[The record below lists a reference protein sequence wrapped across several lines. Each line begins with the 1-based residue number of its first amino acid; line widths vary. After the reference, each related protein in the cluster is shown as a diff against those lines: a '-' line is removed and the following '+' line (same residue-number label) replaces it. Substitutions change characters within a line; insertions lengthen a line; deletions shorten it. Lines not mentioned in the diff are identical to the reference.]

1 MGELDL
7 QTLDTARP
15 PQDRA
20 IKTFP
25 QDRQAKRDLL
35 LARVDEIGA
44 ILQETGGKSEE
55 LATLAPEAVA
65 ALRSAGMFRL
75 KLPAVLGGAEVDPV
89 TEMLVLERLAYLRL
103 HQRMVHD
110 GRRDGRRGT
119 GRFPAAS
126 RARSSLRQGALPYRA
141 ISFFP
146 AGRAVREKGG
156 YRLNGRWRFNS
167 GIHHSEWVLGGTV
180 VEGTEQE
187 NGGRPLVIFAA
198 MPTKDVT
205 LYDNWR
211 DVVGLKG
218 TGSCDCSVENYFL
231 PEHFSFVWDLLKP
244 QPRRGGA
251 SYLLPPFSFVAK
263 EHGSVAVGA
272 ARRALDEL
280 IKLATTT
287 RGTFRASKLDE
298 RQVVHR
304 QIAEADLKIRAARA
318 LMHERY
324 EELYQKVQSGE
335 LARRS
340 RHRGHASDLRP
351 RHRRGDRHRHDGL
364 PFFRQHRTAPSARD
378 RPAFARSQHRRH
390 PSSHER
396 YRLREPRQV
405 PPWSSRRSARLASAI
420 SPFRSCPFSTSSHR
434 RNGHSN

>member
-7 QTLDTARP
+7 QMLDTARP

-35 LARVDEIGA
+35 LARVDEIGPT
-44 ILQETGGKSEE
+44 LQETGGKSEE
-55 LATLAPEAVA
+55 LAMLAPEAVA

-89 TEMLVLERLAYLRL
+89 TEMLVLERLAYYDFTSAWCT
-103 HQRMVHD
+103 MV
-110 GRRDGRRGT
+110 GAT
-119 GRFPAAS
+119 GVAALGAFLPQAGLDQVFAQGHFPTA
-126 RARSSLRQGALPYRA
+126 A

-198 MPTKDVT
+198 MPTTDVT

-251 SYLLPPFSFVAK
+251 SYLLPPFSYVAK

-324 EELYQKVQSGE
+324 EELYQKVQSG
-335 LARRS
+335 
-340 RHRGHASDLRP
+340 
-351 RHRRGDRHRHDGL
+351 GL
-364 PFFRQHRTAPSARD
+364 PDGRD
-378 RPAFARSQHRRH
+378 IADTRAICVHATDVAIAIATMAYHFSGNTGLRH
-390 PSSHER
+390 PHVIG
-396 YRLREPRQV
+396 RLLRDLNTAGIHQV
-405 PPWSSRRSARLASAI
+405 MSDTAYENHGKFRLGLPADPLA
-420 SPFRSCPFSTSSHR
+420 
-434 RNGHSN
+434 